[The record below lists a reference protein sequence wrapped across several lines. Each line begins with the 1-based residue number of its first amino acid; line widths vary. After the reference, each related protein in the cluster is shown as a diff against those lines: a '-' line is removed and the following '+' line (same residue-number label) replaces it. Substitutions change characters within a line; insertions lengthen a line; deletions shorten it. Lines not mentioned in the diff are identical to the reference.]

1 MSAVERLAVDVAI
14 VGGGIAACAAALAL
28 RDRGMSVAVLD
39 KGACGAGAS
48 GVNFGGVR
56 QQGRDLAELPLSR
69 RARDIWPRLAALVGE
84 DCEFRATG
92 HLKLAYTAEDMAE
105 LERYARDAGA
115 LGLEL
120 ELLGANRLRAT
131 HPWVGPRLVG
141 GSLCASD
148 GQANPRLVGPAF
160 ARAARAAGAA
170 IREFAAVRAAQWTGG
185 SFALEADGVAVT
197 SRTLINAAG
206 AWGDQ
211 VARWFGEQVPLAPL
225 MPNMLVTEPLP
236 RLMDRSVGVCGGSVY
251 VRQVERGNVVFG
263 GGRGWGDVGLDRS
276 RPLAA
281 VSHNAMGLA
290 CEIVPALAGALVIR
304 TWTGID
310 GETPDSL
317 PVLGASRTTPN
328 LLHAFGFS
336 GHGFQLGPGVGEI
349 LAELAADG
357 SSASP
362 LAPFAVDRFTADA
375 KAA

>member
-1 MSAVERLAVDVAI
+1 M
-14 VGGGIAACAAALAL
+14 
-28 RDRGMSVAVLD
+28 
-39 KGACGAGAS
+39 
-48 GVNFGGVR
+48 
-56 QQGRDLAELPLSR
+56 GRPS
-69 RARDIWPRLAALVGE
+69 
-84 DCEFRATG
+84 
-92 HLKLAYTAEDMAE
+92 
-105 LERYARDAGA
+105 
-115 LGLEL
+115 
-120 ELLGANRLRAT
+120 
-131 HPWVGPRLVG
+131 
-141 GSLCASD
+141 
-148 GQANPRLVGPAF
+148 
-160 ARAARAAGAA
+160 
-170 IREFAAVRAAQWTGG
+170 RAAQWTG
-185 SFALEADGVAVT
+185 SAFALEADGVAVT

-276 RPLAA
+276 RPLAS
-281 VSHNAMGLA
+281 VSQNAMGLA
-290 CEIVPALAGALVIR
+290 CEVVPALAGALVIR

-317 PVLGASRTTPN
+317 PVLGPSRTTPN

-336 GHGFQLGPGVGEI
+336 GHGFQLGPGIGEI

-357 SSASP
+357 STASP
-362 LAPFAVDRFTADA
+362 LAPFAVDRFTAGA